1 MNEIKEFSMVIP
13 DSVVDLLDDMIRK
26 RKITLPK
33 SDTSREAMAIMCIQ
47 QFHDMMY
54 MPHLVESDE

>member
-26 RKITLPK
+26 RKITLPE

>member
-1 MNEIKEFSMVIP
+1 MSEIKEFSMVIP
-13 DSVVDLLDDMIRK
+13 DSVVELLDDMIRK
-26 RKITLPK
+26 RKITLPE

-54 MPHLVESDE
+54 MPHLVRFDN

>member
-1 MNEIKEFSMVIP
+1 MVIP

-26 RKITLPK
+26 RKITLPE

-54 MPHLVESDE
+54 MPHLVRFDD